1 MCFILEAIRE
11 IPKNQISIWTR
22 TRLGYVFG
30 MSCVKWRQIIRKF
43 ISDLVFYIVKPNKN
57 FRLLDN
63 DRRNHRLY
71 TVFSE
76 LWRESVRLSFSWW
89 DSIQKSLWYFVS
101 NLEILSPTE
110 KENIIFSMYILL
122 FWIAK
127 LDHFNDNF
135 CHYTFSFNSKINGFY
150 GKSSSLWKI
159 Y

>member
-76 LWRESVRLSFSWW
+76 LWATVVKSTGAHFILVLSLEKHHEKSKARLWERKKGLQRG
-89 DSIQKSLWYFVS
+89 IGT
-101 NLEILSPTE
+101 LETFLGWTVF
-110 KENIIFSMYILL
+110 EN
-122 FWIAK
+122 
-127 LDHFNDNF
+127 
-135 CHYTFSFNSKINGFY
+135 
-150 GKSSSLWKI
+150 
-159 Y
+159 

>member
-71 TVFSE
+71 TVFSKV
-76 LWRESVRLSFSWW
+76 WASRHGLSRWEC
-89 DSIQKSLWYFVS
+89 
-101 NLEILSPTE
+101 NL
-110 KENIIFSMYILL
+110 LL
-122 FWIAK
+122 FFARKGLANFTQIAGFFEIQYK
-127 LDHFNDNF
+127 SEIHHKSVLRTDLHRKGKHAVYGTLYF
-135 CHYTFSFNSKINGFY
+135 TFMHC
-150 GKSSSLWKI
+150 
-159 Y
+159 